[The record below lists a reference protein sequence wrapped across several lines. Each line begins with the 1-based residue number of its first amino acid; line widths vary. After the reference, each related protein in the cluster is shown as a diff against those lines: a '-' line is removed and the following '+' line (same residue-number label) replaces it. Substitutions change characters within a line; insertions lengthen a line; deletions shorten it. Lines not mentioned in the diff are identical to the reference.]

1 MNADSTIFWLENNLG
16 PYVKCVRDLLGENL
30 HCVVIA
36 DGLSAHFHE
45 RVQPYLEN
53 IGNIK
58 MIPIPAHSSHIAQ
71 MLDVSI
77 LNSLK
82 TRYDS
87 IPGEMKYSSLFTRK
101 IMRIKKAYQSVMFD
115 EQIRAGWESAG
126 FKIAIENGDVTSYT
140 FEDSFKTFLR
150 SKAFHQDPSAES

>member
-1 MNADSTIFWLENNLG
+1 MLG
-16 PYVKCVRDLLGENL
+16 VDLL
-30 HCVVIA
+30 CVVIV

-58 MIPIPAHSSHIAQ
+58 MIPIPTYSNHMAQ

-77 LNSLK
+77 LNWLK

-87 IPGEMKYSSLFTRK
+87 IPGEMKYNSIFTRK
-101 IMRIKKAYQSVMFD
+101 VMRIKKAYQSVMFD
-115 EQIRAGWESAG
+115 E
-126 FKIAIENGDVTSYT
+126 
-140 FEDSFKTFLR
+140 
-150 SKAFHQDPSAES
+150 